1 MRRRFAG
8 LVAAYAMLAA
18 AQLAAQRR
26 STPEQPSWAPKP
38 VAVPKYT
45 PPHKPLTR
53 IADLK
58 KKHAGHADWSEVIV
72 DDPLLHGE
80 YVSMGPE
87 GKVARR
93 FHPDTRFW
101 WIVTEGQM
109 RVSIEGQDS
118 FIAGKGAMVQ
128 VPMQT
133 IYSMEAMGGKPVV
146 RFEAGIAN
154 AKTLYPVDVKPPE
167 MPGFNWIQVKLNR
180 TPGAYDRGNQPVVR
194 LDELVKEYAA
204 KNRPNFNHR
213 FVNDD
218 RGLANVIYGYEKNLP
233 PLDPKDRGHYHPES
247 SEFWLIMAGQ
257 IRYPIEGSGVVIA
270 DEGDVVYVPMY
281 TFHAPRF
288 HGPGPSCRLAMN
300 GYPNIA
306 HLRDAEPH

>member
-1 MRRRFAG
+1 
-8 LVAAYAMLAA
+8 
-18 AQLAAQRR
+18 LAAQRR
-26 STPEQPSWAPKP
+26 TTPEQASWAPKP
-38 VAVPKYT
+38 VDVPKYQ

-58 KKHAGHADWSEVIV
+58 KKHAGHADWAETIV

-80 YVSMGPE
+80 YISLAPG
-87 GKVARR
+87 GKVSRR
-93 FHPDTRFW
+93 FHPDTRAW

-109 RVSIEGQDS
+109 KVEIEGQDS
-118 FIAGKGAMVQ
+118 FVAGKGTMVQ
-128 VPMQT
+128 VPLQT
-133 IYSMEAMGGKPVV
+133 IYSMETVGDQPAL
-146 RFEAGIAN
+146 RFQVSIAH
-154 AKTLYPVDVKPPE
+154 AKTLYPADVKPPE
-167 MPGFNWIQVKLNR
+167 MKGFNWISVKLNR
-180 TPGAYDRGNQPVVR
+180 NPGPYERGNKPVVR
-194 LDELVKEYAA
+194 LDDLVKEFAA
-204 KNRPNFNHR
+204 KNQANFNYR

-233 PLDPKDRGHYHPES
+233 PLNPKDRGHYHPES

-257 IRYPIEGSGVVIA
+257 IRYPIEGQGVVIA
-270 DEGDVVYVPMY
+270 DDGDVVYVPMY